1 MQKISVL
8 FVTQAAVIAA
18 MYVVLTF
25 VSSSLGLA
33 SGEIQIRLSEMLCI
47 LPAFTPAAIP
57 GLFLG
62 CLLSNLLTGCTVIDI
77 VFGSLATLI
86 AAVLSYQL
94 RNNKYPLLVTVP
106 PVVANMIVVPFIL
119 KFSYGVP
126 LPIPVMMATVGIGE
140 VISRVWSLV
149 RFCTLPWI
157 NAGFFFIRAVKKKK
171 EC

>member
-1 MQKISVL
+1 MRKISVL

-25 VSSSLGLA
+25 VSSSMGLA

-94 RNNKYPLLVTVP
+94 RNHKYPLLITIP
-106 PVVANMIVVPFIL
+106 PVVVNMLVVPFIL
-119 KFSYGVP
+119 KYSYGVP
-126 LPIPVMMATVGIGE
+126 LPIPVMMATVGIGQ
-140 VISRVWSLV
+140 VISCMVLGSVLYFALDKRRVIFYQS
-149 RFCTLPWI
+149 
-157 NAGFFFIRAVKKKK
+157 
-171 EC
+171 

>member
-1 MQKISVL
+1 MQKISVI
-8 FVTQAAVIAA
+8 FITQAAVIAA

-25 VSSSLGLA
+25 LANAMGLA

-77 VFGSLATLI
+77 IFGSLATLL

-94 RNNKYPLLVTVP
+94 RNHKYPLLVTFP

-140 VISRVWSLV
+140 VISCVVLGSVLYFALDKRRSI
-149 RFCTLPWI
+149 FSH
-157 NAGFFFIRAVKKKK
+157 NFK
-171 EC
+171 

>member
-1 MQKISVL
+1 MRKISVL

-33 SGEIQIRLSEMLCI
+33 SGEIQIRLSEMLVI

-77 VFGSLATLI
+77 VFGSLATLV
-86 AAVLSYQL
+86 AAIISYQL
-94 RNNKYPLLVTVP
+94 RNNKYPMVVALP
-106 PVVANMIVVPFIL
+106 PVISNMIVVPFIL

-140 VISRVWSLV
+140 VISCVVLGSVLYFALDKRRVIFHQS
-149 RFCTLPWI
+149 
-157 NAGFFFIRAVKKKK
+157 
-171 EC
+171 

>member
-1 MQKISVL
+1 MRKISVL

-25 VSSSLGLA
+25 VSSSMGLA
-33 SGEIQIRLSEMLCI
+33 SGEIQIRLSEMLVI

-62 CLLSNLLTGCTVIDI
+62 CFLSNLLTGCTVIDI
-77 VFGSLATLI
+77 VFGSLATLV
-86 AAVLSYQL
+86 AAILSYQL
-94 RNNKYPLLVTVP
+94 RNHKYPLLVTVP

-140 VISRVWSLV
+140 VISCMVLGSVLYFALDKRRVIFHQS
-149 RFCTLPWI
+149 
-157 NAGFFFIRAVKKKK
+157 
-171 EC
+171 

>member
-1 MQKISVL
+1 MRKISVL

-25 VSSSLGLA
+25 VSSSMGLA

-94 RNNKYPLLVTVP
+94 RNHKYPLLITIP
-106 PVVANMIVVPFIL
+106 PVVVNMLIVPFIL
-119 KFSYGVP
+119 KYSYGVP
-126 LPIPVMMATVGIGE
+126 LPIPVMMATVGIGQ
-140 VISRVWSLV
+140 VISCMVLGSVLYFALDKRRVIFYQS
-149 RFCTLPWI
+149 
-157 NAGFFFIRAVKKKK
+157 
-171 EC
+171 

>member
-1 MQKISVL
+1 MKKIGVL
-8 FVTQAAVIAA
+8 FITQAAVIAA

-33 SGEIQIRLSEMLCI
+33 SGEIQIRLSEMLCV

-77 VFGSLATLI
+77 VFGSLATLV
-86 AAVLSYQL
+86 AAVISYQL
-94 RNNKYPLLVTVP
+94 RNHKYPLLVTIP
-106 PVVANMIVVPFIL
+106 PVIVNMIVVPFIL

-126 LPIPVMMATVGIGE
+126 LPIPVMMGTVGIGE
-140 VISRVWSLV
+140 MISCVVLGTVLYFALDKRRVIFHQS
-149 RFCTLPWI
+149 
-157 NAGFFFIRAVKKKK
+157 
-171 EC
+171 

>member
-1 MQKISVL
+1 MRKISVL

-18 MYVVLTF
+18 MCVVLTF
-25 VSSSLGLA
+25 VSSSMGLA

-94 RNNKYPLLVTVP
+94 RNHKYPLLITIP
-106 PVVANMIVVPFIL
+106 PVVVNMLVVPFIL
-119 KFSYGVP
+119 KYSYGVP
-126 LPIPVMMATVGIGE
+126 LPIPMMMATVGIGQ
-140 VISRVWSLV
+140 VISCMVLGSVLYFALDKRRVIFYQS
-149 RFCTLPWI
+149 
-157 NAGFFFIRAVKKKK
+157 
-171 EC
+171 

>member
-1 MQKISVL
+1 MQKISIL

-94 RNNKYPLLVTVP
+94 RNHKYPLLVTVP

-140 VISRVWSLV
+140 VISIMVLGSVLYFALDKRRVIFHQS
-149 RFCTLPWI
+149 R
-157 NAGFFFIRAVKKKK
+157 
-171 EC
+171 

>member
-1 MQKISVL
+1 MRKISVL

-25 VSSSLGLA
+25 VSSSMGLA
-33 SGEIQIRLSEMLCI
+33 SGEIQIRLSEMLVI

-62 CLLSNLLTGCTVIDI
+62 CFLSNLLTGCTVIDI

-94 RNNKYPLLVTVP
+94 RNHKYPLLVTVP

-140 VISRVWSLV
+140 VISCMVLGSVLYFALDKRRIIFHQS
-149 RFCTLPWI
+149 
-157 NAGFFFIRAVKKKK
+157 
-171 EC
+171 

>member
-1 MQKISVL
+1 MRKISVL

-86 AAVLSYQL
+86 AAVFSYQL
-94 RNNKYPLLVTVP
+94 RNHKYPLLVTVP

-119 KFSYGVP
+119 KYSYGVP
-126 LPIPVMMATVGIGE
+126 LPIPIMMATVGIGE
-140 VISRVWSLV
+140 VISVMVLGSVLYFALDKRRIIFHQS
-149 RFCTLPWI
+149 
-157 NAGFFFIRAVKKKK
+157 
-171 EC
+171 

>member
-25 VSSSLGLA
+25 VSSAMGLA
-33 SGEIQIRLSEMLCI
+33 SGEIQIRLSEMLCV
-47 LPAFTPAAIP
+47 LPVFTPAAIP

-86 AAVLSYQL
+86 AAILSYQL
-94 RNNKYPLLVTVP
+94 RNHKYPLLVTVP
-106 PVVANMIVVPFIL
+106 PVIVNMIIVPFIL

-140 VISRVWSLV
+140 VISCMVLGSVLYFALDKRRVI
-149 RFCTLPWI
+149 FHQ
-157 NAGFFFIRAVKKKK
+157 N
-171 EC
+171 

>member
-1 MQKISVL
+1 MKKIGVL
-8 FVTQAAVIAA
+8 FITQAAVIAA

-33 SGEIQIRLSEMLCI
+33 SGEIQIRLSEMLCV

-77 VFGSLATLI
+77 VFGSLATLV
-86 AAVLSYQL
+86 AAVISYQL
-94 RNNKYPLLVTVP
+94 RNHKYPLLATIP
-106 PVVANMIVVPFIL
+106 PVIVNMIVVPFIL

-126 LPIPVMMATVGIGE
+126 LPIPVMMGTVGIGE
-140 VISRVWSLV
+140 MISCVVLGTVLYFALDKRRVIFHQSR
-149 RFCTLPWI
+149 
-157 NAGFFFIRAVKKKK
+157 
-171 EC
+171 

>member
-18 MYVVLTF
+18 LYVVLTF

-33 SGEIQIRLSEMLCI
+33 SGEIQIRLSEMLVI

-77 VFGSLATLI
+77 IFGSLATLV
-86 AAVLSYQL
+86 AAIISYQL
-94 RNNKYPLLVTVP
+94 RNSKYPMVVALP
-106 PVVANMIVVPFIL
+106 PVIANMIVVPFIL

-140 VISRVWSLV
+140 VISCVVLGSVLYFALDKR
-149 RFCTLPWI
+149 RFL
-157 NAGFFFIRAVKKKK
+157 FHQSR
-171 EC
+171 

>member
-62 CLLSNLLTGCTVIDI
+62 CFLSNLLTGCTVIDI

-86 AAVLSYQL
+86 AAILSYQL
-94 RNNKYPLLVTVP
+94 RNHKYPLLVTVP
-106 PVVANMIVVPFIL
+106 PVLANMIVVPFIL
-119 KFSYGVP
+119 RFSYGVP

-140 VISRVWSLV
+140 VISVMVLGSVLYFALDKRRVIFHQS
-149 RFCTLPWI
+149 
-157 NAGFFFIRAVKKKK
+157 
-171 EC
+171 

>member
-1 MQKISVL
+1 MRKISVL

-25 VSSSLGLA
+25 VSSSMGLA
-33 SGEIQIRLSEMLCI
+33 SGEIQIRLSEMLVI

-77 VFGSLATLI
+77 VFGSLATLV
-86 AAVLSYQL
+86 AAILSYQL
-94 RNNKYPLLVTVP
+94 RNHKYPLLVTVP
-106 PVVANMIVVPFIL
+106 PVVASMIVVPFIL

-140 VISRVWSLV
+140 VISCVVLGSVLYFALDKRRVIFHQS
-149 RFCTLPWI
+149 
-157 NAGFFFIRAVKKKK
+157 
-171 EC
+171 

>member
-94 RNNKYPLLVTVP
+94 RNHKYPLLVTVP

-140 VISRVWSLV
+140 VISCMVLGSVLYFALDKRRVIFHQSH
-149 RFCTLPWI
+149 
-157 NAGFFFIRAVKKKK
+157 
-171 EC
+171 

>member
-94 RNNKYPLLVTVP
+94 RNHKYPLLVTVP
-106 PVVANMIVVPFIL
+106 PVVANMIMVPFIL
-119 KFSYGVP
+119 RFSYGVP

-140 VISRVWSLV
+140 VISVMVLGSVLYFALDKRRVIFHQS
-149 RFCTLPWI
+149 
-157 NAGFFFIRAVKKKK
+157 
-171 EC
+171 

>member
-94 RNNKYPLLVTVP
+94 RNHKYPLLVTLP
-106 PVVANMIVVPFIL
+106 PVVTNMIIVPFIL
-119 KFSYGVP
+119 KFSYGIP

-140 VISRVWSLV
+140 VISCVLLGSVLYFALDKR
-149 RFCTLPWI
+149 RFL
-157 NAGFFFIRAVKKKK
+157 FHQS
-171 EC
+171 

>member
-1 MQKISVL
+1 MRKISVL

-25 VSSSLGLA
+25 VSSSMGLA
-33 SGEIQIRLSEMLCI
+33 SGEIQIRLSEMLVI

-77 VFGSLATLI
+77 VFGSLATLV
-86 AAVLSYQL
+86 AAILSYQL
-94 RNNKYPLLVTVP
+94 RNHKYPLLVTVP

-140 VISRVWSLV
+140 VISCMVLGSVLYFALDKRRVIFHQS
-149 RFCTLPWI
+149 
-157 NAGFFFIRAVKKKK
+157 
-171 EC
+171 

>member
-1 MQKISVL
+1 MKKIGVL
-8 FVTQAAVIAA
+8 FITQAAVIAA

-77 VFGSLATLI
+77 VFGSLATLV
-86 AAVLSYQL
+86 AAVISYQL
-94 RNNKYPLLVTVP
+94 RNHKYPLLVTIP
-106 PVVANMIVVPFIL
+106 PVIVNMIVVPFIL

-126 LPIPVMMATVGIGE
+126 LPIPVMMGTVGIGE
-140 VISRVWSLV
+140 MISCVVLGTVLYFALDKRRVIFHQSR
-149 RFCTLPWI
+149 
-157 NAGFFFIRAVKKKK
+157 
-171 EC
+171 

>member
-1 MQKISVL
+1 MRKISVL

-25 VSSSLGLA
+25 VSSSMGLA
-33 SGEIQIRLSEMLCI
+33 SGEIQIRLSEMLVI

-77 VFGSLATLI
+77 VFGSLATLV
-86 AAVLSYQL
+86 AAILSYQL
-94 RNNKYPLLVTVP
+94 RNHKYPLLVTVP

-140 VISRVWSLV
+140 VISCVVLGSVLYFALDKRRIIFHQS
-149 RFCTLPWI
+149 
-157 NAGFFFIRAVKKKK
+157 
-171 EC
+171 

>member
-1 MQKISVL
+1 MRKISVL

-25 VSSSLGLA
+25 VSSSMGLA
-33 SGEIQIRLSEMLCI
+33 SGEIQIRLSEMLVI

-57 GLFLG
+57 GLFLD

-77 VFGSLATLI
+77 VFGSLATLV
-86 AAVLSYQL
+86 AAILSYQL
-94 RNNKYPLLVTVP
+94 RNHKYPLLVTVP

-140 VISRVWSLV
+140 VISCMVLGSVLYFALDKRRVIFHQS
-149 RFCTLPWI
+149 
-157 NAGFFFIRAVKKKK
+157 
-171 EC
+171 

>member
-1 MQKISVL
+1 MRKISVL

-25 VSSSLGLA
+25 VSSAMGLA
-33 SGEIQIRLSEMLCI
+33 SGEIQIRLSEMLVI

-94 RNNKYPLLVTVP
+94 RNHKYPLLVTVP

-140 VISRVWSLV
+140 VISCMVLGSVLYFALDKRRVIFHQS
-149 RFCTLPWI
+149 
-157 NAGFFFIRAVKKKK
+157 
-171 EC
+171 

>member
-33 SGEIQIRLSEMLCI
+33 SGEIQIRLSEMLCV
-47 LPAFTPAAIP
+47 LTAFTPAAIP

-77 VFGSLATLI
+77 VFGSLATLL
-86 AAVLSYQL
+86 AAFISYQL
-94 RNNKYPLLVTVP
+94 RNHKYPLLVTLP
-106 PVVANMIVVPFIL
+106 PVVVNMIVVPFIL

-140 VISRVWSLV
+140 VISCVVLGSVLYFALDKRRVIFS
-149 RFCTLPWI
+149 RQ
-157 NAGFFFIRAVKKKK
+157 
-171 EC
+171 

>member
-18 MYVVLTF
+18 MYVILTF
-25 VSSSLGLA
+25 LSSSMGLA
-33 SGEIQIRLSEMLCI
+33 SGEIQIRLSEMLCV

-86 AAVLSYQL
+86 AAILSYQL
-94 RNNKYPLLVTVP
+94 RNRKYPLLVTIP
-106 PVVANMIVVPFIL
+106 PVVTNMIVVPFIL
-119 KFSYGVP
+119 KYSYGIP

-140 VISRVWSLV
+140 VISCMVLGSVIYFALDKRRVIFHQS
-149 RFCTLPWI
+149 
-157 NAGFFFIRAVKKKK
+157 
-171 EC
+171 

>member
-1 MQKISVL
+1 MQKISVV
-8 FVTQAAVIAA
+8 FITQAAVIAA

-25 VSSSLGLA
+25 LANAMGLA

-77 VFGSLATLI
+77 IFGSLATLL
-86 AAVLSYQL
+86 AAILSYRL
-94 RNNKYPLLVTVP
+94 RNHKYPLLVTVP

-140 VISRVWSLV
+140 VISCVVLGSVLYFALDKRRSI
-149 RFCTLPWI
+149 FSH
-157 NAGFFFIRAVKKKK
+157 NFK
-171 EC
+171 

>member
-1 MQKISVL
+1 MKKIGVL
-8 FVTQAAVIAA
+8 FITQAAVIAA

-33 SGEIQIRLSEMLCI
+33 SGEIQIRLSEMLCV

-77 VFGSLATLI
+77 VFGSLATLV
-86 AAVLSYQL
+86 AAVISYQL
-94 RNNKYPLLVTVP
+94 RNHKYPLLVTIP
-106 PVVANMIVVPFIL
+106 PVIVNMIVVPFIL

-126 LPIPVMMATVGIGE
+126 LPIPVMMGTVGIGE
-140 VISRVWSLV
+140 MISCVVLGTVLYVALDKRRVIFHQSR
-149 RFCTLPWI
+149 
-157 NAGFFFIRAVKKKK
+157 
-171 EC
+171 

>member
-1 MQKISVL
+1 MRKISVL

-62 CLLSNLLTGCTVIDI
+62 CLLSNLLTGCTLIDI

-86 AAVLSYQL
+86 AAVFSYQL
-94 RNNKYPLLVTVP
+94 RNHKYPLLVTLP
-106 PVVANMIVVPFIL
+106 PVVVNMIIVPFIL
-119 KFSYGVP
+119 KFSYGIP
-126 LPIPVMMATVGIGE
+126 LSIPVMMATVGIGE
-140 VISRVWSLV
+140 VISCVVLGSVLYFALDKRRVIFHQS
-149 RFCTLPWI
+149 
-157 NAGFFFIRAVKKKK
+157 
-171 EC
+171 

>member
-86 AAVLSYQL
+86 AAILSYQL
-94 RNNKYPLLVTVP
+94 RNHKYPLLVTVP
-106 PVVANMIVVPFIL
+106 PVIANMIVVPFIL

-126 LPIPVMMATVGIGE
+126 LPIPVMMATVGLGE
-140 VISRVWSLV
+140 VISVMVLGSVLYFALDKRRVI
-149 RFCTLPWI
+149 FHQ
-157 NAGFFFIRAVKKKK
+157 N
-171 EC
+171 

>member
-1 MQKISVL
+1 MRKISVL

-18 MYVVLTF
+18 MYVILTF
-25 VSSSLGLA
+25 LSSSLGLA

-94 RNNKYPLLVTVP
+94 RNHKYPLLITIP
-106 PVVANMIVVPFIL
+106 PVVVNMIVVPFIL

-140 VISRVWSLV
+140 VISVMVLGSVLYFALDKRRSL
-149 RFCTLPWI
+149 FHQI
-157 NAGFFFIRAVKKKK
+157 
-171 EC
+171 

>member
-1 MQKISVL
+1 MRKISVL

-18 MYVVLTF
+18 MCVVLTF
-25 VSSSLGLA
+25 VSSSMGLA

-94 RNNKYPLLVTVP
+94 RNHKYPLLITIP
-106 PVVANMIVVPFIL
+106 PVVVNMLVVPFIL
-119 KFSYGVP
+119 KYSYGVP
-126 LPIPVMMATVGIGE
+126 LPIPVMMATVGIGQ
-140 VISRVWSLV
+140 VISCMVLGSVLYFALDKRRVIFYQS
-149 RFCTLPWI
+149 
-157 NAGFFFIRAVKKKK
+157 
-171 EC
+171 

>member
-18 MYVVLTF
+18 LYVVLTF

-33 SGEIQIRLSEMLCI
+33 SGEIQIRLSEMLVI

-77 VFGSLATLI
+77 IFGSLATLV
-86 AAVLSYQL
+86 AAIISYQL
-94 RNNKYPLLVTVP
+94 RNHKYPLLVTIP
-106 PVVANMIVVPFIL
+106 PVVTNMIVVPFIL

-140 VISRVWSLV
+140 VISCVVLGSVLYFALDKR
-149 RFCTLPWI
+149 RFL
-157 NAGFFFIRAVKKKK
+157 FHQSR
-171 EC
+171 

>member
-1 MQKISVL
+1 MRKISVL

-25 VSSSLGLA
+25 VSSSMGLA
-33 SGEIQIRLSEMLCI
+33 SGEIQIRLSEMLVI

-77 VFGSLATLI
+77 VFGSLATLV

-94 RNNKYPLLVTVP
+94 RNHKYPLLVTVP

-140 VISRVWSLV
+140 VISCVVLGSVLYFALDKRRVIFHQS
-149 RFCTLPWI
+149 
-157 NAGFFFIRAVKKKK
+157 
-171 EC
+171 

>member
-18 MYVVLTF
+18 MYVILTF
-25 VSSSLGLA
+25 LSSSMGLA

-86 AAVLSYQL
+86 AAILSYQL
-94 RNNKYPLLVTVP
+94 RNHKYPLLVTLP
-106 PVVANMIVVPFIL
+106 PVVVNMIVVPFIL

-140 VISRVWSLV
+140 VISCVVLGSVLYFALERR
-149 RFCTLPWI
+149 RFL
-157 NAGFFFIRAVKKKK
+157 FHQS
-171 EC
+171 

>member
-1 MQKISVL
+1 MRKISVL

-25 VSSSLGLA
+25 VSSSMGLA
-33 SGEIQIRLSEMLCI
+33 SGEIQIRLSEMLVI

-62 CLLSNLLTGCTVIDI
+62 CFLSNLLTGCTVIDI
-77 VFGSLATLI
+77 VFGSLATLV
-86 AAVLSYQL
+86 AAILSYQL
-94 RNNKYPLLVTVP
+94 RNHKYPLLVTVP

-140 VISRVWSLV
+140 VISCMVLGSVLYFALDKRRIIFHQS
-149 RFCTLPWI
+149 
-157 NAGFFFIRAVKKKK
+157 
-171 EC
+171 

>member
-1 MQKISVL
+1 MKKIGVL
-8 FVTQAAVIAA
+8 FITQAAVIAA

-33 SGEIQIRLSEMLCI
+33 SGEIQIRLSEMLCV

-77 VFGSLATLI
+77 VFGSLATLV
-86 AAVLSYQL
+86 AAVISYQL
-94 RNNKYPLLVTVP
+94 RNHKYPLLVTIP
-106 PVVANMIVVPFIL
+106 PVIVNMIVVPFIL

-126 LPIPVMMATVGIGE
+126 LPIPVMMGTVGIGE
-140 VISRVWSLV
+140 MISCVVLGTVLYFALDKRRVIFHQSR
-149 RFCTLPWI
+149 
-157 NAGFFFIRAVKKKK
+157 
-171 EC
+171 

>member
-18 MYVVLTF
+18 MYVILTF
-25 VSSSLGLA
+25 LSSSMGLA

-77 VFGSLATLI
+77 VFGSLATLV
-86 AAVLSYQL
+86 AAILSYQL
-94 RNNKYPLLVTVP
+94 RNHKYPLLVTVP
-106 PVVANMIVVPFIL
+106 PVVTNMIVVPFIL

-140 VISRVWSLV
+140 VISVMVLGSVLYFALDKR
-149 RFCTLPWI
+149 RFL
-157 NAGFFFIRAVKKKK
+157 FHQSR
-171 EC
+171 

>member
-1 MQKISVL
+1 MRKISVL

-18 MYVVLTF
+18 MYVGLTF

-33 SGEIQIRLSEMLCI
+33 SGELQIRLSEMLCI

-94 RNNKYPLLVTVP
+94 RNHKYPLLVTVP

-140 VISRVWSLV
+140 VISCMVLGSVLYFALDKRRVIFHQS
-149 RFCTLPWI
+149 
-157 NAGFFFIRAVKKKK
+157 
-171 EC
+171 